1 MSYLPLEKICGTT
14 TRYIRSL
21 KDDDCDDR
29 DDNNN
34 KAEECNRKYELYIP
48 EILCDDNVNDND
60 NDNTSYYGSLPLV
73 FAVHCLGCQAA
84 AMEHFEDIAK
94 KYNFILVRPE
104 GIKQSWNA
112 KYCCGYALNENIDD
126 VGFLTQIIDDLE
138 ESFRFINKTMT
149 YGVGWSNGAF
159 MVTYASHLFRA
170 VSPISGYMYD
180 YNDILDD
187 DDYDVDSSSRS
198 RPKGLFQHHS
208 LNDRMVSYN
217 GCCDKSKCCC
227 GISSSSSSGKNNNN
241 HQQCTSVDQAF
252 DYWNERNKCSGDVTT
267 TYTDKERGI
276 ECRAGVGCTANTTLC
291 VYEHSGH
298 FNSGGSFS
306 RSFPMFQEVGEF
318 FARDACSM
326 NQGQWDT
333 IHTQCDCD
341 DDGGTNNNEQQS
353 SQSSSLSYC
362 SAVTSTSTSTTTT
375 ENINNLD
382 SSLLESSSAVSSS
395 STNMMMLGTT
405 GTVIVTVVTITF
417 LCRRYLLTK
426 NKIWTFITGN
436 SKEKRGDWERVPLSD
451 DEEATTEIE
460 LQRQQQKVS

>member
-1 MSYLPLEKICGTT
+1 MSYLPLEKSCGTS

-21 KDDDCDDR
+21 NDDCDR
-29 DDNNN
+29 DDNNNSNNN

-48 EILCDDNVNDND
+48 EILCDDNDNGNVNV
-60 NDNTSYYGSLPLV
+60 NTSYYGSIPLV
-73 FAVHCLGCQAA
+73 FAVHCLGCQAS

-104 GIKQSWNA
+104 GIKKSWNA
-112 KYCCGYALNENIDD
+112 KYCCGYALSEGIDD
-126 VGFLTQIIDDLE
+126 VGFLTQILDDLD
-138 ESFRFINKTMT
+138 ESFSFINKTMT

-170 VSPISGYMYD
+170 VSPISGYMYE

-187 DDYDVDSSSRS
+187 DYDVDSSRS

-227 GISSSSSSGKNNNN
+227 GISSSSGNNNN
-241 HQQCTSVDQAF
+241 QQCTSVDQAF
-252 DYWNERNKCSGDVTT
+252 EYWNERNKCSGDVTT

-276 ECRAGVGCTANTTLC
+276 ECRAGVGCTSNTTLC

-298 FNSGGSFS
+298 FNSGSFS

-318 FARDACSM
+318 FARDACSI

-333 IHTQCDCD
+333 INTQCDC
-341 DDGGTNNNEQQS
+341 DDGGTNNNAQQS
-353 SQSSSLSYC
+353 QSSLSYC
-362 SAVTSTSTSTTTT
+362 SAVTSTSTTT
-375 ENINNLD
+375 ENIISLD
-382 SSLLESSSAVSSS
+382 SSLLGSSTVSS
-395 STNMMMLGTT
+395 STNMMLGTT
-405 GTVIVTVVTITF
+405 VTIIITVVTITF

-426 NKIWTFITGN
+426 KIWTFITGN
-436 SKEKRGDWERVPLSD
+436 SKERRGDWERVPS

-460 LQRQQQKVS
+460 LQRQQKVS

>member
-1 MSYLPLEKICGTT
+1 MSYLPLEKICGTS
-14 TRYIRSL
+14 TRYIRSSL
-21 KDDDCDDR
+21 NDDCDR

-34 KAEECNRKYELYIP
+34 KAQEECNRKYELYIP
-48 EILCDDNVNDND
+48 EILCDDNNNDND
-60 NDNTSYYGSLPLV
+60 NDNVNTSYYGSLPLV

-84 AMEHFEDIAK
+84 AMENFEDIAK
-94 KYNFILVRPE
+94 KYNFIL
-104 GIKQSWNA
+104 
-112 KYCCGYALNENIDD
+112 
-126 VGFLTQIIDDLE
+126 DLE
-138 ESFRFINKTMT
+138 ESFSFIKKTMT

-170 VSPISGYMYD
+170 VAPISGYMYEF
-180 YNDILDD
+180 NDILDD
-187 DDYDVDSSSRS
+187 DDDYDIDSSSRS

-227 GISSSSSSGKNNNN
+227 GISSSSSGKNNNN
-241 HQQCTSVDQAF
+241 QQCTSVDQAF

-298 FNSGGSFS
+298 FNSGSFS

-341 DDGGTNNNEQQS
+341 DSGGTNNNAQQS
-353 SQSSSLSYC
+353 QQSSLSYC
-362 SAVTSTSTSTTTT
+362 SAVTSTSTG
-375 ENINNLD
+375 NINSLD
-382 SSLLESSSAVSSS
+382 SSLLESSAMSSS
-395 STNMMMLGTT
+395 STNRMMLGTT
-405 GTVIVTVVTITF
+405 GTIIVTVVTITF

-426 NKIWTFITGN
+426 TKIWTFINGNN
-436 SKEKRGDWERVPLSD
+436 SKESRRGDWERVPSS

-460 LQRQQQKVS
+460 LLQRQQKVS

>member
-1 MSYLPLEKICGTT
+1 MSYLPLEKICGTS

-21 KDDDCDDR
+21 NDDCKNR

-48 EILCDDNVNDND
+48 EILCDDNDNG
-60 NDNTSYYGSLPLV
+60 NTSYYGSLPLV
-73 FAVHCLGCQAA
+73 FAVHCLGCQAS
-84 AMEHFEDIAK
+84 AMENFEDIAK

-104 GIKQSWNA
+104 GIQKSWNA
-112 KYCCGYALNENIDD
+112 KYCCGYALSESIDD
-126 VGFLTQIIDDLE
+126 VGFLTQIIEDLD
-138 ESFRFINKTMT
+138 ESFRFIKKTMT

-170 VSPISGYMYD
+170 VSPISGYMYE

-187 DDYDVDSSSRS
+187 DYDVVDSSRS

-227 GISSSSSSGKNNNN
+227 GISSSSGNNNN
-241 HQQCTSVDQAF
+241 QQCTSVDQAF
-252 DYWNERNKCSGDVTT
+252 EYWNERNKCSGDVTT

-276 ECRAGVGCTANTTLC
+276 ECRAGVGCASNTTMC

-298 FNSGGSFS
+298 FNSGSFS

-341 DDGGTNNNEQQS
+341 DDGGTNNNAQQS
-353 SQSSSLSYC
+353 QSSLSYC
-362 SAVTSTSTSTTTT
+362 SAVTSTSTST
-375 ENINNLD
+375 ENINSLD
-382 SSLLESSSAVSSS
+382 SSLLESSAVSSS
-395 STNMMMLGTT
+395 SSTNMMLGTT

-426 NKIWTFITGN
+426 KIWTFITGN
-436 SKEKRGDWERVPLSD
+436 SKERRGDWERVPS

-460 LQRQQQKVS
+460 LQRQQKVS

>member
-1 MSYLPLEKICGTT
+1 MSYLPLEKICGSS

-21 KDDDCDDR
+21 NDDCDR
-29 DDNNN
+29 DDNN

-48 EILCDDNVNDND
+48 EILCDDDD
-60 NDNTSYYGSLPLV
+60 DDGNTSYDTIPLV
-73 FAVHCLGCQAA
+73 FAVHCLGCQAS
-84 AMEHFEDIAK
+84 AMENFEDMAK

-104 GIKQSWNA
+104 GIKKSWNA
-112 KYCCGYALNENIDD
+112 KYCCGYALSEGIDD
-126 VGFLTQIIDDLE
+126 VGFLTQIIDDLD
-138 ESFRFINKTMT
+138 ESFSFINKKMT

-170 VSPISGYMYD
+170 VSPISGYMYE

-187 DDYDVDSSSRS
+187 DYDVDSSRS

-227 GISSSSSSGKNNNN
+227 GISSSSGNNNN
-241 HQQCTSVDQAF
+241 QQCTSVDQAF
-252 DYWNERNKCSGDVTT
+252 EYWNERNKCSGDVTT

-276 ECRAGVGCTANTTLC
+276 ECRSGVGCTSNTTMC

-298 FNSGGSFS
+298 FNSGSFS

-333 IHTQCDCD
+333 INIQCDC
-341 DDGGTNNNEQQS
+341 DGGTNNNAQH
-353 SQSSSLSYC
+353 SSLSYC
-362 SAVTSTSTSTTTT
+362 SAVTTT
-375 ENINNLD
+375 ENINSLD
-382 SSLLESSSAVSSS
+382 SSLLESSAVSS
-395 STNMMMLGTT
+395 TNMMLGTT
-405 GTVIVTVVTITF
+405 GTIIVTVVTITF

-426 NKIWTFITGN
+426 KIWTFITGN
-436 SKEKRGDWERVPLSD
+436 SQERRGDWERVPSN
-451 DEEATTEIE
+451 EEATTEIE
-460 LQRQQQKVS
+460 LPQQKVS

>member
-14 TRYIRSL
+14 TRYVRSSL
-21 KDDDCDDR
+21 NDDDCDNR

-48 EILCDDNVNDND
+48 EILCDDNDNV
-60 NDNTSYYGSLPLV
+60 NTSYYYGSLPLV

-104 GIKQSWNA
+104 GIQKSWNA
-112 KYCCGYALNENIDD
+112 KYCCGYALSENIDD
-126 VGFLTQIIDDLE
+126 VGFLTQIIEDLE
-138 ESFRFINKTMT
+138 ESFSFIKKTMT

-170 VSPISGYMYD
+170 VAPISGYMYD

-187 DDYDVDSSSRS
+187 DYDDVDSSRSR

-227 GISSSSSSGKNNNN
+227 GISSSSSGKNNN
-241 HQQCTSVDQAF
+241 HQQSCTSVDQAF
-252 DYWNERNKCSGDVTT
+252 DYWNERNQCSGDVTT
-267 TYTDKERGI
+267 TYTDKELGI
-276 ECRAGVGCTANTTLC
+276 ECRAGVGCTSNTTLC

-298 FNSGGSFS
+298 FNSGSFS

-341 DDGGTNNNEQQS
+341 DSGGTNNNAQQS
-353 SQSSSLSYC
+353 QSSLSYC
-362 SAVTSTSTSTTTT
+362 SAVTSTSTTTIT
-375 ENINNLD
+375 ENINSLD
-382 SSLLESSSAVSSS
+382 SSLLESSTGSSS

-417 LCRRYLLTK
+417 LSRRYLWTK

-436 SKEKRGDWERVPLSD
+436 YSKERRGGDWERVPSD